1 MLFWSLHKTQIMP
14 LSPDGASG
22 WRQWAHE
29 VGDVVWN
36 VDGQWGNLGL
46 DGLDRWFRHVPWLL
60 LVIGQG
66 CERDLYTSAG
76 EPETTP
82 EDDGRACVKYRY
94 NSIKISVCIWVP
106 VSKWETR
113 NPVHT
118 SLPPGDKQ
126 LKEV

>member
-1 MLFWSLHKTQIMP
+1 MP

-66 CERDLYTSAG
+66 CERDLYTGAG

-94 NSIKISVCIWVP
+94 ISIKISVCIWVP
-106 VSKWETR
+106 VSTWETR

-126 LKEV
+126 LKVV